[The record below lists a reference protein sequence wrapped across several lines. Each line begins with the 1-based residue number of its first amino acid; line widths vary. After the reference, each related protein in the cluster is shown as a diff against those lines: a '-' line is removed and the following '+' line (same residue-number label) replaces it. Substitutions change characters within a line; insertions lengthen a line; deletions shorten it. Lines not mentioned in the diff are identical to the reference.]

1 VPEVPSQ
8 DEALA
13 RFGYRHDHGIG
24 EIQADVFVPVEHLE
38 RAKVL
43 CVRRSVERVRAVE
56 KGVPEHQRA
65 LACPRARRTRWT
77 ST

>member
-1 VPEVPSQ
+1 MLSPHRNGRAEVPEVPSQ

-43 CVRRSVERVRAVE
+43 QIYAGTDEIQVSQIARSL
-56 KGVPEHQRA
+56 
-65 LACPRARRTRWT
+65 LAG
-77 ST
+77 